1 METAA
6 EHVTANLLGMVNED
20 DIGAVVNAQRQM
32 LGRFEKTNE
41 MLINFNALSA
51 SRFPIM
57 SERFQ
62 QHTHAL
68 TELKRDLDTIF
79 RRIRNLQRK
88 LERQHPQAFQ
98 AQTVHSDPE
107 SSAHGTEA
115 RDEDGGEGLS
125 CSVDS

>member
-1 METAA
+1 MCFC
-6 EHVTANLLGMVNED
+6 GMDLNF
-20 DIGAVVNAQRQM
+20 IMTLHSR

-62 QHTHAL
+62 QHTHTL

-98 AQTVHSDPE
+98 GVFDLLS
-107 SSAHGTEA
+107 
-115 RDEDGGEGLS
+115 GLKRKVVRGHLYITYTNDKMS
-125 CSVDS
+125 T